1 MSQNTVLSDSDESLT
16 ENTDMET
23 ECGTVSIP
31 STTTVSNLAEHFP
44 PTSVQCITN
53 ASIGMA
59 KEVQERYV
67 KHQIV
72 HSIN

>member
-16 ENTDMET
+16 DNTDMET
-23 ECGTVSIP
+23 NTNESEWGTVSIP

-44 PTSVQCITN
+44 PKSVQCIAN

-59 KEVQERYV
+59 KEVQER
-67 KHQIV
+67 
-72 HSIN
+72 